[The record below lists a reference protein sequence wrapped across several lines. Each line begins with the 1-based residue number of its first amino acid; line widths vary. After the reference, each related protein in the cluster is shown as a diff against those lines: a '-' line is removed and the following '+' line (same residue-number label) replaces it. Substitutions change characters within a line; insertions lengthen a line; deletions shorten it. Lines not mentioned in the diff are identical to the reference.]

1 MLTALS
7 TPGLVALS
15 CSTVRFCS
23 QWYRLSLLVLCSV
36 LATSISGRAEQLIT
50 SLSQESVKITSNF
63 TGTEIVVFG
72 SIERDGATVA
82 RASGYD
88 VVIIVSGARQ
98 PVVARRKERT
108 LGLWINRTA
117 HEFYQVPSFY
127 SLNSNREIGEIST
140 GKVLERNQIGVDNL
154 LLLANVTPEIQE
166 EVVSF
171 REALLRLRRSKS
183 LFVEQTDAVEFLS
196 TSLFRTTIA
205 LPAIVPVGEYR
216 VDIFLFRGGALL
228 ANNSRALEIRK
239 TGFEQLVYGLAH
251 ENSLV
256 YGLGTIIL
264 ALTTGWLAGV
274 IFRKD

>member
-1 MLTALS
+1 MLITRSAPRMFLALC
-7 TPGLVALS
+7 A
-15 CSTVRFCS
+15 F
-23 QWYRLSLLVLCSV
+23 
-36 LATSISGRAEQLIT
+36 LAADFDARAERLIT

-72 SIERDGATVA
+72 SIERDAATVA

-88 VVIIVSGARQ
+88 VIITVSGARH

-108 LGLWINRTA
+108 FGLWINRTS

-127 SLNSNREIGEIST
+127 SLNSNRPVTEIST
-140 GKVLERNQIGVDNL
+140 KKVLERQQIGIDNL

-166 EVVSF
+166 EVASF
-171 REALLRLRRSKS
+171 RESLLRLRRSKT
-183 LFVEQTDAVEFLS
+183 LFAERTGAVEFLS
-196 TSLFRTTIA
+196 SSLFRTTIP

-228 ANNSRALEIRK
+228 ANNSRALEVRK
-239 TGFEQLVYGLAH
+239 TGFEQIVYNLAH
-251 ENSLV
+251 ENALI
-256 YGLGTIIL
+256 YGIATIVL